1 MGDLYMMKYIV
12 IIFCILLG
20 VLFHFLY
27 KFSKYNK
34 KVATFSA
41 TNESIWEHL
50 KLSFFPIVMIGI
62 IEYVILQGN
71 VNNFWTSKLVASVV
85 AILFTIISFY
95 TYSGIIGKDYFVID
109 ILIFI
114 ISILLAENISYRI
127 MKFPNYNF
135 EVYSIIILIAT
146 AIIFGIFTFYPPKI
160 PLFQDPISKKYG
172 IEKN

>member
-20 VLFHFLY
+20 ILLHFLY

-34 KVATFSA
+34 TVAIFSA

-114 ISILLAENISYRI
+114 ISIILAENISYKI

>member
-20 VLFHFLY
+20 VLLHFLY
-27 KFSKYNK
+27 EFSKYNK
-34 KVATFSA
+34 TVAIFSA

-114 ISILLAENISYRI
+114 ISIILAENISYRI